1 MKNGRDTE
9 SKVHR
14 RPFECGRR
22 QSLTCTLDWLFLR
35 KSPLKKRFTAVDAVS
50 KPTPRPPRN
59 SIRARAEKCLHIVD
73 AREEITTSTCMIV
86 VVKVE
91 L

>member
-1 MKNGRDTE
+1 M
-9 SKVHR
+9 
-14 RPFECGRR
+14 
-22 QSLTCTLDWLFLR
+22 DWLFLR
-35 KSPLKKRFTAVDAVS
+35 KPPLKKRFTVVDAVP

-86 VVKVE
+86 VVSVE